1 MRKVL
6 WLKLGDKKLA
16 KKFRPPQKMSYGS
29 SIAAR
34 NTKLRTTSLNN
45 HMKLNGILVVLAVCW
60 MQLAFGDDTC
70 PYAYAPDGTQY
81 DFSNVAYQ

>member
-1 MRKVL
+1 MRKVQ
-6 WLKLGDKKLA
+6 WLEQVTEILSTQKK
-16 KKFRPPQKMSYGS
+16 SSGS

-34 NTKLRTTSLNN
+34 NTNLSTTSVNN